1 MERDSSEHNQSQE
14 SVLRHYLNC
23 PNGRPKI
30 HAPAPAPIVKIL
42 HTFLS
47 YFATE
52 VKRMSTGTF
61 HHASKGGSRL
71 REAKFK
77 QDSQGSIDDNEVAFN
92 ISNRPADGSLIE
104 FKPKIQ
110 GLSEVQFQF
119 CIVDEAHTAK
129 RHKGASWYALQQV
142 KWVSL
147 LSVTGTPI
155 TNSSRNL
162 ISQNN
167 VFLSYWPS
175 RYPAYLANY

>member
-61 HHASKGGSRL
+61 HHASFTVNSLEYPRINRPALSSPSLITRVTCRRPLAPVPDATGK
-71 REAKFK
+71 
-77 QDSQGSIDDNEVAFN
+77 GSIDDNEVAFN

-129 RHKGASWYALQQV
+129 QHKGASWNAHHQLVQE
-142 KWVSL
+142 SH
-147 LSVTGTPI
+147 
-155 TNSSRNL
+155 
-162 ISQNN
+162 
-167 VFLSYWPS
+167 
-175 RYPAYLANY
+175 